1 MSYSPTA
8 PLRRAAVALA
18 AMAACAGAYAAN
30 TFTFDPAAAGLAGTS
45 FTADNVLISDYSTVT
60 FDGSGGF
67 TETGFLPITNFQLG
81 GTLVTADGLN
91 STYGLYVSYTASGT
105 TTAGDPTTTPTIA
118 TFTDLTYTL
127 YGYNGPAAT
136 FGFAADNTPT
146 ETASGEVTLATGD
159 LISGYGFTLPA
170 PGTTGGFSAGA
181 NMAVTFNTVLD
192 GFFVSP
198 SPFYDQ
204 ASAIFGHTPNQVVAF
219 DGGFRVEQGGG
230 PLNFNVAPAIPE
242 PETYMLM
249 LAGLAAVGFIGRRR
263 RAD

>member
-1 MSYSPTA
+1 MSFSPSA

-18 AMAACAGAYAAN
+18 AMAVCAGAQAAN
-30 TFTFDPAAAGLAGTS
+30 SFTFDPSAAGLTGTS

-67 TETGFLPITNFQLG
+67 TETGFLPITSFQLG
-81 GTLVTADGLN
+81 GTAVTADGLN
-91 STYGLYVSYTASGT
+91 STYGMYVSYTASGT
-105 TTAGDPTTTPTIA
+105 TTSEDPLTTPTIA
-118 TFTDLTYTL
+118 TFQTLTYTL
-127 YGYNGPAAT
+127 YGYNGTAAT

-146 ETASGEVTLATGD
+146 ETASGEVVLATGD
-159 LISGYGFTLPA
+159 LLSGYGFTLPA
-170 PGTTGGFSAGA
+170 PGTGGFSAGA
-181 NMAVTFNTVLD
+181 NMAVTFNTVAS
-192 GFFVSP
+192 GFFVGP
-198 SPFYDQ
+198 TPFYTQ
-204 ASAIFGHTPNQVVAF
+204 ANAIFGHTPNQVVAF

-230 PLNFNVAPAIPE
+230 PLNFAAPIPE